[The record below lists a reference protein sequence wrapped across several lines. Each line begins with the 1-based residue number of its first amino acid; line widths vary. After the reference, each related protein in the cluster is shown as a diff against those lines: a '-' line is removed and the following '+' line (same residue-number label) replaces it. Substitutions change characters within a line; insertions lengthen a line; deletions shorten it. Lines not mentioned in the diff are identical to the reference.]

1 MKCTG
6 LVFITEP
13 SNITTGIGMDVRFN
27 CDYVGTHAT
36 PVWNITN
43 SIEGTSR
50 LVSTARLPHKH
61 FSTGKGLSIT
71 EVDETHNLTT
81 YACMFRVYDRDEL
94 VIISSKEGT
103 LTVLDTI
110 IFDFQLDDSRNFE
123 LSASN
128 RTIEVFRSDTV
139 PLVTIKKFG
148 YSTDTFIVIVRIK
161 SFHSDHT
168 SMCNS

>member
-1 MKCTG
+1 
-6 LVFITEP
+6 
-13 SNITTGIGMDVRFN
+13 MDVYFS

-43 SIEGTSR
+43 SIKRTSR

-61 FSTGKGLSIT
+61 YSTGKGLGII
-71 EVDETHNLTT
+71 EVDETHNLTR

-110 IFDFQLDDSRNFE
+110 TFAFQLSGFE
-123 LSASN
+123 LSVSN
-128 RTIEVFRSDTV
+128 RTIELFQGDSI
-139 PLVTIKKFG
+139 PSMTIRKFG
-148 YSTDTFIVIVRIK
+148 YSSDTFIIIVRIK
-161 SFHSDHT
+161 SFNNDHC
-168 SMCNS
+168 SKRKGMSAIVIAH